1 MRRLTRPLL
10 ILLALVFLFET
21 WLWEQLKPVVARLV
35 SFIPWDMFKARVA
48 AAIEH
53 LPPYPTLL
61 VFLVPVT
68 LLLPL
73 KFLGLWMLAH
83 GFWLGAVAVLGLA
96 KVVSLGVTAFI
107 FELTRPKLLQL
118 SWFRWLYQHI
128 LIWIEWAHPKHP
140 CMCYHISPDWLREHG
155 MNPQKA
161 GAVEIANC
169 KNFLKWTHEQ
179 PWMVL
184 HELAHGY
191 HHQVLGHDHKEIRD
205 CYEQAKASKSY
216 ESVLHWD
223 GRKVRAYALR
233 NDQEYFAELTEAY
246 FGTNDFYPFVRAELK
261 QHDPAMFEILEKVW
275 GGRNKG
281 KE

>member
-128 LIWIEWAHPKHP
+128 LIWIEWAHGLVDP
-140 CMCYHISPDWLREHG
+140 I
-155 MNPQKA
+155 KA
-161 GAVEIANC
+161 R
-169 KNFLKWTHEQ
+169 
-179 PWMVL
+179 
-184 HELAHGY
+184 
-191 HHQVLGHDHKEIRD
+191 IR
-205 CYEQAKASKSY
+205 
-216 ESVLHWD
+216 
-223 GRKVRAYALR
+223 R
-233 NDQEYFAELTEAY
+233 
-246 FGTNDFYPFVRAELK
+246 
-261 QHDPAMFEILEKVW
+261 
-275 GGRNKG
+275 
-281 KE
+281 

>member
-21 WLWEQLKPVVARLV
+21 WLWEHLKPVVARVV

-61 VFLVPVT
+61 VFLVPVI

-83 GFWLGAVAVLGLA
+83 GFWLGAVAVLAFA

-118 SWFRWLYQHI
+118 AWFRSLYDRVMIWLA
-128 LIWIEWAHPKHP
+128 WAHELIDPIK
-140 CMCYHISPDWLREHG
+140 DRLR
-155 MNPQKA
+155 
-161 GAVEIANC
+161 
-169 KNFLKWTHEQ
+169 
-179 PWMVL
+179 
-184 HELAHGY
+184 
-191 HHQVLGHDHKEIRD
+191 R
-205 CYEQAKASKSY
+205 
-216 ESVLHWD
+216 
-223 GRKVRAYALR
+223 
-233 NDQEYFAELTEAY
+233 
-246 FGTNDFYPFVRAELK
+246 
-261 QHDPAMFEILEKVW
+261 MF
-275 GGRNKG
+275 
-281 KE
+281 